1 MGVTLYAQWEPIA
14 YSISYTLGAGGA
26 GGNNSTSYTIET
38 GDVVLN
44 APGTIHAGYQFL
56 GWFSGD
62 TQVKAITKGST
73 GNVELT
79 AKWGHSGVFSLSY
92 VGTSGSTSTYRIT
105 RTIPAG
111 AVPNP
116 NPQYV
121 YYRTVNGT
129 AIGGTA
135 EAVHFNHVGG
145 ENVYKTFMKV
155 TDNTD
160 YNSNTSHV
168 FDMKDYR
175 VSASDLSYDQLRLFF
190 IGTTNNTDRLYAGF
204 TMNMREAY
212 DGYQCLSV
220 REMNDDSVMYISYAE
235 IEHGGSGTDKNW
247 ADWSADLNPL
257 PPLSTKGLRSVYD
270 AWGSGSDDWWVR
282 NVRFNVRVIDTK
294 EPAQIGLAPMAEGQ
308 YRRGDTITLSVVYD
322 EIVANRNNASLG
334 SISGLSL
341 ANVTYRGGR
350 GHHMLTF
357 TATVNQDS
365 YEVDSSALMAQKPI
379 GQTVYDMAS

>member
-1 MGVTLYAQWEPIA
+1 MGVTLYAQWESIA
-14 YSISYTLGAGGA
+14 YSISYTLGAGDA

-56 GWFSGD
+56 GWFSGN

-145 ENVYKTFMKV
+145 ENVYKTF
-155 TDNTD
+155 T
-160 YNSNTSHV
+160 
-168 FDMKDYR
+168 
-175 VSASDLSYDQLRLFF
+175 
-190 IGTTNNTDRLYAGF
+190 
-204 TMNMREAY
+204 
-212 DGYQCLSV
+212 
-220 REMNDDSVMYISYAE
+220 
-235 IEHGGSGTDKNW
+235 
-247 ADWSADLNPL
+247 SAD
-257 PPLSTKGLRSVYD
+257 
-270 AWGSGSDDWWVR
+270 GSGSYQDFTVTGENAYPTDYQHTDGVNCVAVGHTDGVSR
-282 NVRFNVRVIDTK
+282 
-294 EPAQIGLAPMAEGQ
+294 
-308 YRRGDTITLSVVYD
+308 YYSV
-322 EIVANRNNASLG
+322 EL
-334 SISGLSL
+334 
-341 ANVTYRGGR
+341 
-350 GHHMLTF
+350 
-357 TATVNQDS
+357 
-365 YEVDSSALMAQKPI
+365 
-379 GQTVYDMAS
+379 